1 MLGEELSAIL
11 DHQQQ
16 LEQQFDQLT
25 LNKNSKRGATLPQGT
40 QEEIHGL
47 STSVHGIGKV
57 LRVKLFMYA
66 LYFHSDIPLSP

>member
-16 LEQQFDQLT
+16 LEEQFDQLT
-25 LNKNSKRGATLPQGT
+25 LNKKSKHGTAIPHGT

-47 STSVHGIGKV
+47 STSVHGMPRFYQI
-57 LRVKLFMYA
+57 
-66 LYFHSDIPLSP
+66 D